1 MQADSIN
8 QDDVQTGKAM
18 KQAFGWLAAVAVAAA
33 VGLATIGVPESD
45 LSPQVPKTDA
55 NAQGGPRAVTS
66 PEAPSAPT
74 RGELDPALRSPDRG
88 NDHHG

>member
-33 VGLATIGVPESD
+33 VGLATIDVPESD
-45 LSPQVPKTDA
+45 LSPRVLRTDA
-55 NAQGGPRAVTS
+55 NAQGAPRALSS
-66 PEAPSAPT
+66 PETPVAPT
-74 RGELDPALRSPDRG
+74 RSELDPVLLRPDRG